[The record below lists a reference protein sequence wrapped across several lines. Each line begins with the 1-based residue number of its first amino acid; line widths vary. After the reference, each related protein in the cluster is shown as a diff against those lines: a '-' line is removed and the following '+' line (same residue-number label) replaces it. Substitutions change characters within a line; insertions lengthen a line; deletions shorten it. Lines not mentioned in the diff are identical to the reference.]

1 MLMAIFHVTAQTISR
16 GKGQSAI
23 ASAAYRSG
31 ERLYSE
37 RYGKKNFYVR
47 KEKPETFIL
56 KPEHAPEWTLNRE
69 KLWNGVEEIE
79 KRVDSQLAR
88 ELNIAL
94 PIELSRE
101 EQRKLTEEY
110 VKENFVDQGMVA
122 DVAIHRDN
130 ENNPHFHVM
139 LTIRPFKEN
148 GEWGNKSKTKYKL
161 DEDGNKIKNKNGN
174 FIQSKVEFND
184 WNSTEKL
191 NEWRKNWADKT
202 NIYLEKNGFSERI
215 SEKSYA
221 EQGID
226 KKPTIHEGYVARKM
240 EKEGKVSDR
249 CEINRKIKKENY
261 EKQANKTEDTF
272 ERTSEKVIAP
282 LKFEEKRELKEIA
295 KELKVFV
302 NYDNLID
309 KDRMLKNWK
318 ISVEADNAG
327 QGYLDED
334 SRISDIRRTEKAIE
348 RGKEIL
354 KDEGIRTFEKYYPKL
369 AERKFSD
376 YQKMSVGLET
386 VNKKRVLTNDEIKDI
401 FKDIQVKEYADLFK
415 SVSSSKHM
423 KPLSNYAQ
431 YFMKASAR
439 LDKFYEENNISV
451 EDISSLSKEKNNEF
465 KELFKQKN
473 RAYLIYNTLN
483 NYHEQNILNHYPTA
497 NIKDLKANQKEALSK
512 IISYYGDSLSYDRLA
527 DLADEQVVNKY
538 SYTEQK
544 YGIQLLYKI
553 ENNKLTDDDRLEI
566 KSDYRK
572 QEIYDTVSNE
582 ATKELFIYEV
592 ENNGLLDTE
601 IAKIFEDRA
610 YPTQSIFTTLAKN
623 VDIYED
629 IMQAHRD
636 NLMREEEDRRNRNK
650 KKKQVKSVNNN
661 KKSNDIK
668 APKI

>member
-1 MLMAIFHVTAQTISR
+1 MAIYHLSVQTISR

-31 ERLYSE
+31 EKLHSE
-37 RYGKKNFYVR
+37 RYGKDNFYSR
-47 KEKPETFIL
+47 KVQPEIFIL

-69 KLWNGVEEIE
+69 KLWNEVEKVE
-79 KRVDSQLAR
+79 KPINARLAR
-88 ELNIAL
+88 EINIAL
-94 PIELSRE
+94 PVELTHE
-101 EQRKLTEEY
+101 EQRDLAEEY
-110 VKENFVDQGMVA
+110 VKENFVDEGMVA
-122 DVAIHRDN
+122 DVSIHRDDIK
-130 ENNPHFHVM
+130 NPHFHIM
-139 LTIRPFKEN
+139 LTTRPFEENGDWGKKSKKIYILDEN
-148 GEWGNKSKTKYKL
+148 GEKQKTENGHVRSRKENTTDWDSK
-161 DEDGNKIKNKNGN
+161 ER
-174 FIQSKVEFND
+174 
-184 WNSTEKL
+184 L
-191 NEWRKNWADKT
+191 NIWRKNWAEMAND
-202 NIYLEKNGFSERI
+202 YLENKGLTERI

-226 KKPTIHEGYVARKM
+226 KQPTIHEGYVARKM
-240 EKEGKVSDR
+240 EQEGKVSDR

-261 EKQANKTEDTF
+261 EKQINKKEDTF
-272 ERTSEKVIAP
+272 ENTSEKVIAP

-302 NYDNLID
+302 NYNNLIE

-318 ISVEADNAG
+318 ILVKADNAG
-327 QGYLDED
+327 RGNLNED
-334 SRISDIRRTEKAIE
+334 SRISDIKRTEEAIE

-386 VNKKRVLTNDEIKDI
+386 VNKKRVLSNDEIKDI

-423 KPLSNYAQ
+423 KPLSDYAQ
-431 YFMKASAR
+431 DFVKHSAN
-439 LDKFYEENNISV
+439 LDRFYEENNISV
-451 EDISSLSKEKNNEF
+451 EDVSSLSEEKNNEF

-512 IISYYGDSLSYDRLA
+512 VISYYGDSLSYDKLS

-553 ENNKLTDDDRLEI
+553 ENNNLTDDDRLEI

-582 ATKELFIYEV
+582 TTKELFIYEV

-610 YPTQSIFTTLAKN
+610 YPAQSIFTTLAKN
-623 VDIYED
+623 VDIYEN

-636 NLMREEEDRRNRNK
+636 NLMREEEDIRSRNK
-650 KKKQVKSVNNN
+650 KKKQAKSVSNN
-661 KKSNDIK
+661 KKVKS
-668 APKI
+668 PKI

>member
-1 MLMAIFHVTAQTISR
+1 MAIYHLSVQTISR

-31 ERLYSE
+31 EKLHSE
-37 RYGKKNFYVR
+37 RYGKDNFYPREVQ
-47 KEKPETFIL
+47 PETFIM
-56 KPEHAPEWTLNRE
+56 KPEHAPEWVLDRE
-69 KLWNGVEEIE
+69 KLWNSVEEIE
-79 KRVDSQLAR
+79 KPINARLAR
-88 ELNIAL
+88 EINIAL
-94 PIELSRE
+94 PIELSND
-101 EQRKLTEEY
+101 EQNDLAKNY
-110 VKENFVDQGMVA
+110 VKENFVDEGMVA
-122 DVAIHRDN
+122 DVSIHRDDI
-130 ENNPHFHVM
+130 NNPHFHVM
-139 LTIRPFKEN
+139 LTVRPFDEN
-148 GEWGNKSKTKYKL
+148 GEWGKKQKKVYIYDDDGNKMKTEKGNIKSKTIKL
-161 DEDGNKIKNKNGN
+161 TDWD
-174 FIQSKVEFND
+174 SKER
-184 WNSTEKL
+184 L
-191 NEWRKNWADKT
+191 NIWRENWAKMT
-202 NIYLEKNGFSERI
+202 NKYLENKGLTERI

-221 EQGID
+221 EQGIE
-226 KKPTIHEGYVARKM
+226 KQPTIHEGYVARKM

-261 EKQANKTEDTF
+261 EKQADKTEDTF
-272 ERTSEKVIAP
+272 EKTSEKVIAP

-302 NYDNLID
+302 NYDNLIE

-327 QGYLDED
+327 KGSLGNDK
-334 SRISDIRRTEKAIE
+334 RVTDIERTEKAIN

-386 VNKKRVLTNDEIKDI
+386 VNKKRVLSNDEIKDI

-415 SVSSSKHM
+415 SVSSSKYM

-431 YFMKASAR
+431 DFVKSSAR
-439 LDKFYEENNISV
+439 LDKFYEENNVSI
-451 EDISSLSKEKNNEF
+451 EDVSSLSEEKNNEF

-483 NYHEQNILNHYPTA
+483 SFHEENILTHYPTA
-497 NIKDLKANQKEALSK
+497 NINDLKANQKEALSK
-512 IISYYGDSLSYDRLA
+512 VISYYGNSLSYDKLA
-527 DLADEQVVNKY
+527 DLADEHVVNKY
-538 SYTEQK
+538 SYAEQK
-544 YGIQLLYKI
+544 YGVQLLYKI
-553 ENNKLTDDDRLEI
+553 ENNSLTENDLLEI

-582 ATKELFIYEV
+582 TTKELFIYEV
-592 ENNGLLDTE
+592 ENNGLLDME
-601 IAKIFEDRA
+601 IAKRFEDRA

-636 NLMREEEDRRNRNK
+636 NFMREEEDRRNRNK
-650 KKKQVKSVNNN
+650 KKKQVKSVNN
-661 KKSNDIK
+661 KKNNNIK

>member
-1 MLMAIFHVTAQTISR
+1 
-16 GKGQSAI
+16 
-23 ASAAYRSG
+23 
-31 ERLYSE
+31 
-37 RYGKKNFYVR
+37 
-47 KEKPETFIL
+47 
-56 KPEHAPEWTLNRE
+56 
-69 KLWNGVEEIE
+69 
-79 KRVDSQLAR
+79 
-88 ELNIAL
+88 
-94 PIELSRE
+94 
-101 EQRKLTEEY
+101 
-110 VKENFVDQGMVA
+110 
-122 DVAIHRDN
+122 
-130 ENNPHFHVM
+130 
-139 LTIRPFKEN
+139 
-148 GEWGNKSKTKYKL
+148 
-161 DEDGNKIKNKNGN
+161 
-174 FIQSKVEFND
+174 
-184 WNSTEKL
+184 
-191 NEWRKNWADKT
+191 
-202 NIYLEKNGFSERI
+202 
-215 SEKSYA
+215 
-221 EQGID
+221 
-226 KKPTIHEGYVARKM
+226 
-240 EKEGKVSDR
+240 
-249 CEINRKIKKENY
+249 
-261 EKQANKTEDTF
+261 
-272 ERTSEKVIAP
+272 
-282 LKFEEKRELKEIA
+282 
-295 KELKVFV
+295 
-302 NYDNLID
+302 
-309 KDRMLKNWK
+309 
-318 ISVEADNAG
+318 
-327 QGYLDED
+327 
-334 SRISDIRRTEKAIE
+334 
-348 RGKEIL
+348 
-354 KDEGIRTFEKYYPKL
+354 
-369 AERKFSD
+369 
-376 YQKMSVGLET
+376 MSVGLET

-431 YFMKASAR
+431 DFMKASAR

-512 IISYYGDSLSYDRLA
+512 VISYYGDSLSYDKLA

-661 KKSNDIK
+661 KKSNNIK

>member
-1 MLMAIFHVTAQTISR
+1 DWDS
-16 GKGQSAI
+16 K
-23 ASAAYRSG
+23 
-31 ERLYSE
+31 ERL
-37 RYGKKNFYVR
+37 N
-47 KEKPETFIL
+47 I
-56 KPEHAPEWTLNRE
+56 WRE
-69 KLWNGVEEIE
+69 
-79 KRVDSQLAR
+79 
-88 ELNIAL
+88 
-94 PIELSRE
+94 
-101 EQRKLTEEY
+101 
-110 VKENFVDQGMVA
+110 
-122 DVAIHRDN
+122 
-130 ENNPHFHVM
+130 
-139 LTIRPFKEN
+139 
-148 GEWGNKSKTKYKL
+148 
-161 DEDGNKIKNKNGN
+161 
-174 FIQSKVEFND
+174 
-184 WNSTEKL
+184 
-191 NEWRKNWADKT
+191 NWAKMT
-202 NIYLEKNGFSERI
+202 NKYLENKGLTERI

-221 EQGID
+221 EQGIE
-226 KKPTIHEGYVARKM
+226 KQPTIHEGYVARKM

-261 EKQANKTEDTF
+261 EKQADKTEDTF
-272 ERTSEKVIAP
+272 EKTSEKVIAP

-302 NYDNLID
+302 NYDNLIE

-327 QGYLDED
+327 KGSLGNDK
-334 SRISDIRRTEKAIE
+334 RVTDIERTEKAIN

-386 VNKKRVLTNDEIKDI
+386 VNKKRVLSNDEIKDI

-415 SVSSSKHM
+415 SVSSSKYM

-431 YFMKASAR
+431 DFVKSSER
-439 LDKFYEENNISV
+439 LDKFYEENNVSI
-451 EDISSLSKEKNNEF
+451 EDISSLSEEKNNEF

-483 NYHEQNILNHYPTA
+483 NFHEENILTHYPTA
-497 NIKDLKANQKEALSK
+497 NINDLKANQKEALSK
-512 IISYYGDSLSYDRLA
+512 VISYYGNNLSYDKLA

-538 SYTEQK
+538 SYAEQK
-544 YGIQLLYKI
+544 YGVQLLYKI
-553 ENNKLTDDDRLEI
+553 ENNSLTENDLLEI

-582 ATKELFIYEV
+582 TTKELFIYEV

-601 IAKIFEDRA
+601 IARRFEDRA

-650 KKKQVKSVNNN
+650 KKKQ
-661 KKSNDIK
+661 
-668 APKI
+668 